1 MKPFFLLLTM
11 LGLLSN
17 AYSASFVRVSAMGDE
32 RLSRLAEIHQELD
45 HLYNNCS
52 ARGLLQI
59 EARRLNEKW
68 ENTVRQAVY
77 YTNTGVNAPVR
88 GVSAGLLDLRTDE
101 GLDSF
106 VAHALSLDLA
116 DTELSYTD
124 EDLIQSF
131 RSILGTLRG
140 DFMFYVGGHANLVNS
155 TQFAVIVDLNNA
167 ELLVFQPNRCL

>member
-1 MKPFFLLLTM
+1 MKPLFLLLTM

-17 AYSASFVRVSAMGDE
+17 AYSASFVRVSVMGDE

-88 GVSAGLLDLRTDE
+88 GVSASLLDLRTE
-101 GLDSF
+101 SGLDSF
-106 VAHALSLDLA
+106 VAHALSLDFS

>member
-17 AYSASFVRVSAMGDE
+17 AYSASFVRVSVMGDE
-32 RLSRLAEIHQELD
+32 RLSRLAEIHQDLD

-88 GVSAGLLDLRTDE
+88 GVSANLVDLTNE
-101 GLDSF
+101 LELESF
-106 VAHALSLDLA
+106 IAHALSLELA
-116 DTELSYTD
+116 ETELDYAD
-124 EDLIQSF
+124 VDLIHSF

-167 ELLVFQPNRCL
+167 EVLVLQPNRCL